1 MKERLRDKTRD
12 ELTLALN
19 ELGIAAT
26 MAERGRPEEKFQDD
40 FWNRSQGIIDVPTGS
55 VRWVNCLK
63 QDGSQYSPPQWW
75 AVFGIPDERRFSE
88 QRAVKIKTVRKKSIP
103 LFGKVVD
110 VTWQGEDH
118 ASRLLSAFA
127 NDPVVKSFV
136 KKTGDME
143 IESHAGEFQGWTV
156 QVSGKF
162 KATQQDWDIV
172 LRIAERLLSCPQP

>member
-12 ELTLALN
+12 ELARALN

-26 MAERGRPEEKFQDD
+26 MAERGRPEEKILDT
-40 FWNRSQGIIDVPTGS
+40 WSNRSQGVIDLPSGPI
-55 VRWVNCLK
+55 RWINCLK

-88 QRAVKIKTVRKKSIP
+88 QRAVKIKTVRRKSFP

-110 VTWQGEDH
+110 VEWQGEDH
-118 ASRLLSAFA
+118 ATRLLSAFA
-127 NDPVVKSFV
+127 NDPAVKSFV

-156 QVSGKF
+156 QISGKF
-162 KATQQDWDIV
+162 KASQQAWDV
-172 LRIAERLLSCPQP
+172 VVRVAERLLACSQP